1 MDRRNEE
8 ALLAQLDAW
17 RGEGKYREM
26 ADAVL
31 YLPPQ
36 DRSEALMDRLA
47 AAYAGLGEYDKAV
60 HALESL
66 FPQRA
71 DDPAFQRRLAEAWLG
86 AAQGRDGEARD
97 DALENAW
104 FCIQRAFLQGLEEPG
119 AEALAARIEAAYG
132 RPFVE
137 EYTAEERALVEAH
150 IARWFGPVA
159 TVWRE
164 AVSLR
169 VRLDVCVIPPH
180 GEKNYYTLVTAG
192 MGAHRMDVPEE
203 YADRR
208 IARAELAI
216 SLPEDWDLNDD
227 RDIWYWPVRQLK
239 STARF
244 GTNPGVWLSWGDT
257 VECGPVADN
266 TDLSG
271 FLLMAPQGVEDEGFV
286 CPLPDGDEVNFYH
299 LLPLYPEEIR
309 YKQARGAKA
318 LLDRLDHVSFV
329 VDPHRWHPLQHRMA
343 YDAEREDI
351 LDETEWRL
359 RVIREKGLAVD
370 ALAPYSHQAAYLRWG
385 IERGLMSDDFER
397 AHRTVA
403 EAVRRSPETARLREF
418 VRDALGGVLRRS
430 YFNAEGQDFSRYY
443 YEWGRAPYFPSDVDD
458 CALAYFGEEAYHA
471 ERFGGEAYLFL
482 PYGEAYEQRLK
493 ALIDRRWAAWLRIR
507 AGQRG
512 VPETAGAAARVREEN
527 TCILSREAAGG
538 AVRYARRETPC
549 GTDSGWRFLAE
560 PERGSLRDESVV
572 MTLAEALDLCPALV
586 EIWDEPPGARFAL
599 GPDGRFRPGP
609 YVPPEDEAPVPP
621 AAASFMEA
629 LGCRCEYF
637 PPMADDDRLTA
648 AYGYAWRDGRP
659 EGRYPLFIEADGGL
673 LTHFQ
678 TAWERMGGVEAC
690 RQVWS
695 AVPVPERRDFFGRLR
710 QGRAPEP
717 GRRAG
722 GRAGNGW
729 ACLSEGGWTKPFL
742 LASLPAAHPWE
753 LFARLP
759 CGGFGGLPA
768 TAALLA
774 AARYWAESW
783 GAVPAVIA
791 AEGVVFRLPA
801 PVPEDEADAAA
812 EELGALCP
820 GFCAGQSA
828 GALARTLATSR
839 VWALS
844 WKRS

>member
-86 AAQGRDGEARD
+86 AAQGRGGEARD

-192 MGAHRMDVPEE
+192 MGAHRMDVPEK

-309 YKQARGAKA
+309 YKQARGAEA

-397 AHRTVA
+397 THRTVA

-722 GRAGNGW
+722 GRGTAGRASRRAAGRSPSSSRRSPRRIRGNSSPGCPAADSA
-729 ACLSEGGWTKPFL
+729 ACRRRRRFWRRPGTGRK
-742 LASLPAAHPWE
+742 AGARYRQSLPRRASSSASPRPCRRTKRTRRRRSS
-753 LFARLP
+753 ARS
-759 CGGFGGLPA
+759 
-768 TAALLA
+768 
-774 AARYWAESW
+774 ARAS
-783 GAVPAVIA
+783 ARDSPRA
-791 AEGVVFRLPA
+791 RS
-801 PVPEDEADAAA
+801 PV
-812 EELGALCP
+812 
-820 GFCAGQSA
+820 
-828 GALARTLATSR
+828 R
-839 VWALS
+839 
-844 WKRS
+844 